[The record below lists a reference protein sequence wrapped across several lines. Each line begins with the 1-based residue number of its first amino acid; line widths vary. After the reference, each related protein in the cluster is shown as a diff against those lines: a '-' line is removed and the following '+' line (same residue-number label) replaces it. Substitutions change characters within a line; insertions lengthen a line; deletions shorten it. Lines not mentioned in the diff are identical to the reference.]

1 MIPLRDA
8 RPGGR
13 TPVVTFALV
22 IACVAVFAYELAVLA
37 IDGETGLERLVGVW
51 GLDPAALLGAIGRG
65 PFSLQPVAGVITS
78 TFLHGGWLHLG
89 GNMLYLWI
97 FGSRL
102 EDRLGRGRFLLLYL
116 LGAITAAVGQTL
128 ADPSTGP
135 VIGASGAI
143 SGVLGAYLVLF
154 PRARIQSLVF
164 LGFFYQML
172 AVPAV
177 IVLGLWFVLQIIAGV
192 TLLADP
198 SVAGGVAVFAHIGGF
213 VGGMA
218 VALYVRLRSR

>member
-8 RPGGR
+8 RAGGR
-13 TPVVTFALV
+13 TPLVTAAI
-22 IACVAVFAYELAVLA
+22 IAGCLAVFVWELVVMAA
-37 IDGETGLERLVGVW
+37 DGGAGLERLVAAW
-51 GLDPAALLGAIGRG
+51 GLDPAGL
-65 PFSLQPVAGVITS
+65 AGVFGHGALQLHALPGVFTS
-78 TFLHGGWLHLG
+78 TFLHAGWLHLG

-102 EDRLGRGRFLLLYL
+102 EDRLGRRRFLLLYA

-128 ADPSTGP
+128 ADPAIGP

-143 SGVLGAYLVLF
+143 SAVLGADLVLF

-177 IVLGLWFVLQIIAGV
+177 IVLGLWFVLQLIAGLA
-192 TLLADP
+192 LLADP
-198 SVAGGVAVFAHIGGF
+198 SVTGGVAVFAHLGGF
-213 VGGMA
+213 AGGV
-218 VALYVRLRSR
+218 VAGLYIRVRSR

>member
-8 RPGGR
+8 RPAGR
-13 TPVVTFALV
+13 TPVVTAALIV
-22 IACVAVFAYELAVLA
+22 ACVVVFAWELAVLA
-37 IDGETGLERLVGVW
+37 ADGDAGLERMVTAW
-51 GLDPAALLGAIGRG
+51 GLDPAALASALGRG
-65 PFSLQPVAGVITS
+65 AVPVQTLAGVFTS
-78 TFLHGGWLHLG
+78 TFLHAGWLHLG

-102 EDRLGRGRFLLLYL
+102 EDRLGRVRFLLLYL

-128 ADPSTGP
+128 VDPATGP

-177 IVLGLWFVLQIIAGV
+177 IVLGLWFVLQLVAGLA
-192 TLLADP
+192 LLADP
-198 SVAGGVAVFAHIGGF
+198 SVTGGVAVFAHIGGF
-213 VGGMA
+213 VGGLIA
-218 VALYVRLRSR
+218 GFYVRLRAR

>member
-13 TPVVTFALV
+13 TPLVTAALIV
-22 IACVAVFAYELAVLA
+22 ACVAVFAWELAVLA
-37 IDGETGLERLVGVW
+37 AEGDPGLERLIAAW
-51 GLDPAALLGAIGRG
+51 GLDPAALASGFGHGAV
-65 PFSLQPVAGVITS
+65 PVHALPGVLTS
-78 TFLHGGWLHLG
+78 TFLHAGWLHLG

-102 EDRLGRGRFLLLYL
+102 EDRLGRGRFLLLYV
-116 LGAITAAVGQTL
+116 LGAATAAAGQAL
-128 ADPSTGP
+128 MDPATGP

-143 SGVLGAYLVLF
+143 SAVLGAYLVLF

-177 IVLGLWFVLQIIAGV
+177 IVLGLWFVLQLIAGLA
-192 TLLADP
+192 LLADP
-198 SVAGGVAVFAHIGGF
+198 SVTGGVAVFAHIGGF
-213 VGGMA
+213 VGGMLA
-218 VALYVRLRSR
+218 GLYIRIRAR